1 LRNLQR
7 NHDDSL
13 LHRIIRHQ
21 RQDFTEMTIGNPDTG
36 FWGCVIVIIFLIA
49 AIIGGID
56 LYLFMAVK

>member
-1 LRNLQR
+1 
-7 NHDDSL
+7 
-13 LHRIIRHQ
+13 
-21 RQDFTEMTIGNPDTG
+21 MTIGNPDTG